1 MAEYQPKIIT
11 NEDDYK
17 SALESIELLMH
28 REELTPEAISLLKLI
43 STLVEAYEDTLI
55 PQETPSPQDILLHL
69 MEACGLKQLDLVGI
83 IGSEGVVSEIF
94 NGKKSISKFQ
104 AKALGDFFSVSPTLF
119 A

>member
-1 MAEYQPKIIT
+1 MSNITLDRTMYGNLLAEYQPKIIT

-55 PQETPSPQDILLHL
+55 P
-69 MEACGLKQLDLVGI
+69 
-83 IGSEGVVSEIF
+83 
-94 NGKKSISKFQ
+94 
-104 AKALGDFFSVSPTLF
+104 
-119 A
+119 